1 MRLSTSWMYQQ
12 SLASMMNQQSTLA
25 ATQNQVSTGRRI
37 NVASDDPAGAG
48 RVVSLDHILAANT
61 QYTANIDAASTRL
74 NTAQSTLNSVNDLYN
89 SARDL
94 TLQALNGSLADS
106 DRQAIAT
113 QLTQM
118 RDQLLQ
124 MANTTDATGQA
135 LFAGTSSASV
145 PFVKNPDGSVSYAG
159 NSGQPRA
166 AIAAG
171 LSVPTGESGSA
182 IFMDVAA
189 GNGRFVA
196 SAGAGNAGTLVVGK
210 NAVSDPAAFAAGLAA
225 NGGYTL
231 TFSGSG
237 NWSALDSSGTP
248 ALDAGGNPIT
258 GTYTAGGSI
267 SFNGLTLSLDGT
279 PQAGDSVSIKS
290 GTSQDIFATFNNMI
304 TALQGSGSGTQAQL
318 TNTLNRQ
325 LEALDSAR
333 AGVTRA
339 EVDIGGR
346 TNALAAQR
354 TAYQDLAVTYKSTLS
369 DTRDVDVYQAISNL
383 SIQSTALQASQQVF
397 AQVKSMSLF
406 NYIK

>member
-12 SLASMMNQQSTLA
+12 SLASMMNQQSSLA
-25 ATQNQVSTGRRI
+25 ATQNQVSTGKRI

-48 RVVSLDHILAANT
+48 RVISLNHILAANT

-74 NTAQSTLNSVNDLYN
+74 DTAQSTLNSVNDLYN

-135 LFAGTSSASV
+135 LFAGTSSNTV
-145 PFVKNPDGSVSYAG
+145 PFVKNANGSVSYAG
-159 NSGQPRA
+159 NDGQPRA
-166 AIAAG
+166 SIGAG
-171 LSVPTGESGSA
+171 LTVPTGESGSA

-196 SAGAGNAGTLVVGK
+196 SAAAGNTGTLVVGE
-210 NAVSDPAAFAAGLAA
+210 NAVSDPTAFAAGIAA
-225 NGGYTL
+225 NGGYTIS
-231 TFSGSG
+231 FDGAG
-237 NWSALDSSGTP
+237 NWSALDG
-248 ALDAGGNPIT
+248 GGNPLLDSGGNPVT

-267 SFNGLTLSLDGT
+267 SFNGLTLSLDGE
-279 PQAGDSVSIKS
+279 PQAGDSVSIQA
-290 GTSQDIFATFNNMI
+290 GASQDVFTTFNTMI
-304 TALQGSGSGTQAQL
+304 TTLQGGGSSAQM

-325 LEALDSAR
+325 LEALDNAQAEVS
-333 AGVTRA
+333 RA

-354 TAYQDLAVTYKSTLS
+354 AAYQDLGVTYKSTLS

-383 SIQSTALQASQQVF
+383 SLQSTALQASQQVF

>member
-12 SLASMMNQQSTLA
+12 SLASMMNQQSSLA
-25 ATQNQVSTGRRI
+25 ATQNQVSTGKRI

-48 RVVSLDHILAANT
+48 RVISLNHILAANT

-74 NTAQSTLNSVNDLYN
+74 DTAQSTLNAVNDLYN

-135 LFAGTSSASV
+135 LFAGTSSNTV
-145 PFVKNPDGSVSYAG
+145 PFLKNADGSVSYAG
-159 NSGQPRA
+159 NDGQPRA
-166 AIAAG
+166 SIGAG
-171 LSVPTGESGSA
+171 LTVPTGESGSA

-196 SAGAGNAGTLVVGK
+196 SAAAGNTGTLVVGE
-210 NAVSDPAAFAAGLAA
+210 NAVSDPTTFAAGIAA
-225 NGGYTL
+225 SGGYTI
-231 TFSGSG
+231 TFDGAG
-237 NWSALDSSGTP
+237 NWSALDG
-248 ALDAGGNPIT
+248 GGNPLLDSGGNPVT
-258 GTYTAGGSI
+258 GTYAAGGSI
-267 SFNGLTLSLDGT
+267 SFNGLTLSLDGE
-279 PQAGDSVSIKS
+279 PQAGDSVSIQS
-290 GTSQDIFATFNNMI
+290 GTTQDVFTTFNNMI
-304 TALQGSGSGTQAQL
+304 TALQGGGSSAQM
-318 TNTLNRQ
+318 TNALNRQ
-325 LEALDSAR
+325 LEALDSAQ
-333 AGVTRA
+333 AEVTRA

-354 TAYQDLAVTYKSTLS
+354 AAYQDLGVTYKSTLS
-369 DTRDVDVYQAISNL
+369 DTRDVDVYQAISSL

>member
-12 SLASMMNQQSTLA
+12 SLASMMNQQSSLA
-25 ATQNQVSTGRRI
+25 ATQNQVSTGKRI

-48 RVVSLDHILAANT
+48 RVISLNHILAANA

-74 NTAQSTLNSVNDLYN
+74 DTAQSTLNSVNDLYN

-135 LFAGTSSASV
+135 LFAGTSSNTV
-145 PFVKNPDGSVSYAG
+145 PFVKNASGSVSYAG
-159 NSGQPRA
+159 NDGQPRA
-166 AIAAG
+166 AIGAG
-171 LSVPTGESGSA
+171 LTVPTGESGSA

-196 SAGAGNAGTLVVGK
+196 SANAGNTGTLVVGE
-210 NAVSDPAAFAAGLAA
+210 NAVSDPTAFAAGIAA
-225 NGGYTL
+225 NGGYTI
-231 TFSGSG
+231 TFDGAG
-237 NWSALDSSGTP
+237 NWSALDG
-248 ALDAGGNPIT
+248 GGNPLLDGGGNPVT
-258 GTYTAGGSI
+258 GTYAAGGSI
-267 SFNGLTLSLDGT
+267 SFNGLTLSLDGE
-279 PQAGDSVSIKS
+279 PQAGDSVSIQ
-290 GTSQDIFATFNNMI
+290 GGVSQDIFTTFNTMI
-304 TALQGSGSGTQAQL
+304 ATLQGGGSSAQV

-325 LEALDSAR
+325 LEALDNAQ
-333 AGVTRA
+333 AEVTRA

-354 TAYQDLAVTYKSTLS
+354 SAYQDLGVTYKSTLS

-383 SIQSTALQASQQVF
+383 SLQSTALQASQQVF

>member
-12 SLASMMNQQSTLA
+12 SLASMMNQQSSLA
-25 ATQNQVSTGRRI
+25 ATQNQVSTGKRI

-48 RVVSLDHILAANT
+48 RVISLNHILAANT

-74 NTAQSTLNSVNDLYN
+74 DTAQSTLNSVNDLYN

-135 LFAGTSSASV
+135 LFAGTSSNTV
-145 PFVKNPDGSVSYAG
+145 PFLKNADGSVSYAG
-159 NSGQPRA
+159 NDGQPRA
-166 AIAAG
+166 AIGAG
-171 LSVPTGESGSA
+171 LTVPTGESGSA

-196 SAGAGNAGTLVVGK
+196 SAAAGNTGTLVVGE
-210 NAVSDPAAFAAGLAA
+210 NAVSDPTTFAAGIAA
-225 NGGYTL
+225 NGGYTI
-231 TFSGSG
+231 TFDGAG
-237 NWSALDSSGTP
+237 NWSALDG
-248 ALDAGGNPIT
+248 GGNPLLDSGGNPVT
-258 GTYTAGGSI
+258 GSYTAGGSI
-267 SFNGLTLSLDGT
+267 SFNGLTLSLDGE
-279 PQAGDSVSIKS
+279 PQAGDSVSIQA
-290 GTSQDIFATFNNMI
+290 GASQDVFTTFNNMI
-304 TALQGSGSGTQAQL
+304 TALKSGGSSAQM

-325 LEALDSAR
+325 LEALDSAQ
-333 AGVTRA
+333 AEVTRA

-354 TAYQDLAVTYKSTLS
+354 AAYQDLGVTYKSTLS

-383 SIQSTALQASQQVF
+383 SLQSTALQASQQVF

>member
-12 SLASMMNQQSTLA
+12 SLASMMNQQSSLA
-25 ATQNQVSTGRRI
+25 ATQNQVSTGKRI

-48 RVVSLDHILAANT
+48 RVISLNHILAANA

-74 NTAQSTLNSVNDLYN
+74 DTAQSTLNSVNDIYN

-135 LFAGTSSASV
+135 LFAGTSSNTV
-145 PFVKNPDGSVSYAG
+145 PFVKNASGSVSYAG
-159 NSGQPRA
+159 NDGQPRA
-166 AIAAG
+166 AIGAG
-171 LSVPTGESGSA
+171 LTVPTGESGSA

-196 SAGAGNAGTLVVGK
+196 SAAAGNAGTLVVGE
-210 NAVSDPAAFAAGLAA
+210 NAVSDPTAFAAGIAA
-225 NGGYTL
+225 NGGYTI
-231 TFSGSG
+231 TFDGAG
-237 NWSALDSSGTP
+237 NWSALDG
-248 ALDAGGNPIT
+248 GGNPLLDGGGNPVT
-258 GTYTAGGSI
+258 GTYAAGGSI
-267 SFNGLTLSLDGT
+267 SFNGLTLSLDGE
-279 PQAGDSVSIKS
+279 PQAGDSVSIQ
-290 GTSQDIFATFNNMI
+290 GGVSQDIFTTFNTMI
-304 TALQGSGSGTQAQL
+304 ATLQGGGSSAQV

-325 LEALDSAR
+325 LEALDNAQ
-333 AGVTRA
+333 AEVTRA

-354 TAYQDLAVTYKSTLS
+354 SAYQDLGVTYKSTLS

-383 SIQSTALQASQQVF
+383 SLQSTALQASQQVF

>member
-12 SLASMMNQQSTLA
+12 SLASMMNQQSSLA
-25 ATQNQVSTGRRI
+25 ATQNQVSTGKRI

-48 RVVSLDHILAANT
+48 RVISLNHILAANA

-74 NTAQSTLNSVNDLYN
+74 DTAQSTLNSVNDLYN

-135 LFAGTSSASV
+135 LFAGTSSNTV
-145 PFVKNPDGSVSYAG
+145 PFVKNVNGSVSYAG
-159 NSGQPRA
+159 NDGQPRA
-166 AIAAG
+166 AIGAG
-171 LSVPTGESGSA
+171 LTVPTGESGSA

-196 SAGAGNAGTLVVGK
+196 SANAGNTGTLVVGE
-210 NAVSDPAAFAAGLAA
+210 NAVSDPTAFAAGIAA
-225 NGGYTL
+225 NGGYTI
-231 TFSGSG
+231 TFDGAG
-237 NWSALDSSGTP
+237 NWSALDG
-248 ALDAGGNPIT
+248 GGNPLLDGGGNPVT
-258 GTYTAGGSI
+258 GTYAAGGSI
-267 SFNGLTLSLDGT
+267 SFNGLTLSLDGE
-279 PQAGDSVSIKS
+279 PQAGDSVSIQ
-290 GTSQDIFATFNNMI
+290 GGVSQDIFTTFNTMI
-304 TALQGSGSGTQAQL
+304 ATLQGGGSSAQV

-325 LEALDSAR
+325 LEALDNAQ
-333 AGVTRA
+333 AEVTRA

-354 TAYQDLAVTYKSTLS
+354 SAYQDLGVTYKSTLS

-383 SIQSTALQASQQVF
+383 SLQSTALQASQQVF

>member
-12 SLASMMNQQSTLA
+12 SLASMMNQQSSLA
-25 ATQNQVSTGRRI
+25 ATQNQVSTGKRI

-48 RVVSLDHILAANT
+48 RVISLNHILAANT

-74 NTAQSTLNSVNDLYN
+74 DTAQSTLNSVNDLYN

-135 LFAGTSSASV
+135 LFAGTSSNTV
-145 PFVKNPDGSVSYAG
+145 PFVKNADGSVSYAG
-159 NSGQPRA
+159 NDGQPRA
-166 AIAAG
+166 SIGAG
-171 LSVPTGESGSA
+171 LTVPTGESGSA

-196 SAGAGNAGTLVVGK
+196 SAAAGNTGTLVVGE
-210 NAVSDPAAFAAGLAA
+210 NAVSDPTAFAAGIAA
-225 NGGYTL
+225 NGGYTI
-231 TFSGSG
+231 TFDGAG
-237 NWSALDSSGTP
+237 NWNALDG
-248 ALDAGGNPIT
+248 GGNPLLDS
-258 GTYTAGGSI
+258 GGNPVSGSYTAGGSI
-267 SFNGLTLSLDGT
+267 SFNGLTLSLDGE
-279 PQAGDSVSIKS
+279 PQAGDSVSIQG
-290 GTSQDIFATFNNMI
+290 GTTQDVFTTFNNMI
-304 TALQGSGSGTQAQL
+304 SALQGGGGSSTQL

-325 LEALDSAR
+325 LEALDNAQ
-333 AGVTRA
+333 ADVTRA

-354 TAYQDLAVTYKSTLS
+354 AAYQDLGVTYKSTLS

-383 SIQSTALQASQQVF
+383 SLQSTALQASQQVF

>member
-12 SLASMMNQQSTLA
+12 SLASMMNQQSSLA
-25 ATQNQVSTGRRI
+25 ATQNQVSTGKRI

-48 RVVSLDHILAANT
+48 RVISLNHILAANT

-74 NTAQSTLNSVNDLYN
+74 DTAQSTLNSVNDLYN

-135 LFAGTSSASV
+135 LFAGTSSNTV
-145 PFVKNPDGSVSYAG
+145 PFVKNANGSVSYAG
-159 NSGQPRA
+159 NDGQPRA
-166 AIAAG
+166 SIGAG
-171 LSVPTGESGSA
+171 LTVPTGESGSA

-196 SAGAGNAGTLVVGK
+196 SAAAGNTGTLVVGE
-210 NAVSDPAAFAAGLAA
+210 NAVSDPTTFAAGIAA
-225 NGGYTL
+225 NGGYTI
-231 TFSGSG
+231 TFDGAG
-237 NWSALDSSGTP
+237 NWNALDG
-248 ALDAGGNPIT
+248 GGNPLLDSGGNPVT

-267 SFNGLTLSLDGT
+267 SFNGLTLSLDGE
-279 PQAGDSVSIKS
+279 PQAGDSVSIQA
-290 GTSQDIFATFNNMI
+290 GASQDIFTTFNTMI
-304 TALQGSGSGTQAQL
+304 TTLQGGGSSAQM

-325 LEALDSAR
+325 LEALDNAQAEVS
-333 AGVTRA
+333 RA

-354 TAYQDLAVTYKSTLS
+354 AAYQDLGVTYKSTLS

-383 SIQSTALQASQQVF
+383 SLQSTALQASQQVF

>member
-12 SLASMMNQQSTLA
+12 SLASMMNQQSSLA
-25 ATQNQVSTGRRI
+25 ATQNQVSTGKRI

-48 RVVSLDHILAANT
+48 RVISLNHILAANT

-74 NTAQSTLNSVNDLYN
+74 DTAQSTLNSVNDLYN

-135 LFAGTSSASV
+135 LFAGTSSNTV
-145 PFVKNPDGSVSYAG
+145 PFVKNADGSVSYAG
-159 NSGQPRA
+159 NDGQPRA
-166 AIAAG
+166 SIGAG
-171 LSVPTGESGSA
+171 LTVPTGESGSA

-196 SAGAGNAGTLVVGK
+196 SAAAGNTGTLVVGE
-210 NAVSDPAAFAAGLAA
+210 NAVSDPTMFAAGIAA
-225 NGGYTL
+225 NGGYTI
-231 TFSGSG
+231 TFDGAG
-237 NWSALDSSGTP
+237 NWSALDG
-248 ALDAGGNPIT
+248 GGNPLLDSGGNPVT

-267 SFNGLTLSLDGT
+267 SFNGLTLSLDGE
-279 PQAGDSVSIKS
+279 PQAGDSVSIQA
-290 GTSQDIFATFNNMI
+290 GASQDVFTTFNDMI
-304 TALQGSGSGTQAQL
+304 TALKSGGSSAQM

-325 LEALDSAR
+325 LEALDNAQAEVS
-333 AGVTRA
+333 RA

-354 TAYQDLAVTYKSTLS
+354 AAYQDLGVTYKSTLS

-383 SIQSTALQASQQVF
+383 SLQSTALQASQQVF

>member
-12 SLASMMNQQSTLA
+12 SLASMMNQQSSLA
-25 ATQNQVSTGRRI
+25 ATQNQVSTGKRI

-48 RVVSLDHILAANT
+48 RVISLNHILAANT

-74 NTAQSTLNSVNDLYN
+74 DTAQSTLNSVNDLYN

-135 LFAGTSSASV
+135 LFAGTSSNTV
-145 PFVKNPDGSVSYAG
+145 PFVKNADGSVSYAG
-159 NSGQPRA
+159 NDGQPRA
-166 AIAAG
+166 AIGAG
-171 LSVPTGESGSA
+171 LTVPTGESGSA

-196 SAGAGNAGTLVVGK
+196 SAAAGNTGTLVVGE
-210 NAVSDPAAFAAGLAA
+210 NAVSDPTTFAAGITA
-225 NGGYTL
+225 NGGYTI
-231 TFSGSG
+231 TFDGAG
-237 NWSALDSSGTP
+237 NWNALDG
-248 ALDAGGNPIT
+248 GGNPLLDSGGNPFT

-267 SFNGLTLSLDGT
+267 SFNGLTLSLDGE
-279 PQAGDSVSIKS
+279 PQAGDSVSIQG
-290 GTSQDIFATFNNMI
+290 GTSQDVFTTFNNMI
-304 TALQGSGSGTQAQL
+304 AALQGGSSAPQM
-318 TNTLNRQ
+318 TNALNRQ
-325 LEALDSAR
+325 LEALDNAR
-333 AGVTRA
+333 AEVTRA

-354 TAYQDLAVTYKSTLS
+354 AAYQDLGVTYKSTLS

-383 SIQSTALQASQQVF
+383 SLQSTALQASQQVF

>member
-12 SLASMMNQQSTLA
+12 SLASMTNQQSALA
-25 ATQNQVSTGRRI
+25 ATQNQVSTGKRI

-48 RVVSLDHILAANT
+48 RVVSLNHILAANT

-74 NTAQSTLNSVNDLYN
+74 DTAQSTLNSVNDLYN

-106 DRQAIAT
+106 DRQAIAV

-124 MANTTDATGQA
+124 MANTTDANGEA
-135 LFAGTSSASV
+135 LFAGTSSTTV
-145 PFVKNPDGSVSYAG
+145 PFVKNASGSVSYAG
-159 NSGQPRA
+159 NDGQPRA
-166 AIAAG
+166 AIGAG

-196 SAGAGNAGTLVVGK
+196 SANAGNGGTLVVGE
-210 NAVSDPAAFAAGLAA
+210 NAVSDPTAYAAGISAS
-225 NGGYTL
+225 GGYTV
-231 TFSGSG
+231 TFDGAG
-237 NWSALDSSGTP
+237 NWSALDGGGNP
-248 ALDAGGNPIT
+248 LLDAGGNPVT
-258 GTYTAGGSI
+258 GAYTPGGNI
-267 SFNGLTLSLDGT
+267 SFNGLTLSLDGS
-279 PQAGDSVSIKS
+279 PQAGDSVSIQG
-290 GTSQDIFATFNNMI
+290 GTSQDIFTTFDNMI
-304 TALQGSGSGTQAQL
+304 SALQGSGGGSETQL

-325 LEALDSAR
+325 LEALDNAQ
-333 AGVTRA
+333 AGVARA

-354 TAYQDLAVTYKSTLS
+354 SAYQDLGVTYKSTLS

-383 SIQSTALQASQQVF
+383 SLQSTALQASQQMF

-406 NYIK
+406 NYLK

>member
-12 SLASMMNQQSTLA
+12 SLASMMNQQSSLA
-25 ATQNQVSTGRRI
+25 ATQNQVSTGKRI

-48 RVVSLDHILAANT
+48 RVISLNHILAANT

-74 NTAQSTLNSVNDLYN
+74 DTAQSTLNSVNDLYN

-135 LFAGTSSASV
+135 LFAGTSSNTV
-145 PFVKNPDGSVSYAG
+145 PFVKNANGSVSYAG
-159 NSGQPRA
+159 NDGQPRA
-166 AIAAG
+166 SIGAG
-171 LSVPTGESGSA
+171 LTVPTGESGSA

-196 SAGAGNAGTLVVGK
+196 SAAAGNTGTLVVGE
-210 NAVSDPAAFAAGLAA
+210 NAVSDPTAFAAGIAA
-225 NGGYTL
+225 NGGYTI
-231 TFSGSG
+231 TFDGAG
-237 NWSALDSSGTP
+237 NWNALDG
-248 ALDAGGNPIT
+248 GGNPLLDSGGNPVT
-258 GTYTAGGSI
+258 GTYTAGGSV
-267 SFNGLTLSLDGT
+267 SFNGLTLSLDGE
-279 PQAGDSVSIKS
+279 PQAGDSVSIQA
-290 GTSQDIFATFNNMI
+290 GASQDVFTTFNNMI
-304 TALQGSGSGTQAQL
+304 TALKSGGSSAQM

-325 LEALDSAR
+325 LEALDNAQAEVS
-333 AGVTRA
+333 RA

-354 TAYQDLAVTYKSTLS
+354 AAYQDLGVTYKSTLS

-383 SIQSTALQASQQVF
+383 SLQSTALQASQQVF

>member
-12 SLASMMNQQSTLA
+12 SLASMMNQQSSLA
-25 ATQNQVSTGRRI
+25 ATQNQVSTGKRI

-48 RVVSLDHILAANT
+48 RVISLNHILAANT

-74 NTAQSTLNSVNDLYN
+74 DTAQSTLNSVNDLYN

-135 LFAGTSSASV
+135 LFAGTSSNTV
-145 PFVKNPDGSVSYAG
+145 PFVKNADGSVSYAG
-159 NSGQPRA
+159 NDGQPRA
-166 AIAAG
+166 AIGAG

-196 SAGAGNAGTLVVGK
+196 SAAAGNTGTLVVGE
-210 NAVSDPAAFAAGLAA
+210 NAVSDPTAFAAGITA
-225 NGGYTL
+225 NGGYTI
-231 TFSGSG
+231 TFDGAG
-237 NWSALDSSGTP
+237 NWNALDG
-248 ALDAGGNPIT
+248 GGNPLLDSGGNPVA

-267 SFNGLTLSLDGT
+267 SFNGLTLSLDGE
-279 PQAGDSVSIKS
+279 PQAGDSVSIQA
-290 GTSQDIFATFNNMI
+290 GASQDVFTTFNSMI
-304 TALQGSGSGTQAQL
+304 TALKSGGSSAQM

-325 LEALDSAR
+325 LEALDNAQ
-333 AGVTRA
+333 AEVTRA

-354 TAYQDLAVTYKSTLS
+354 AAYQDLGVTYKSTLS

-383 SIQSTALQASQQVF
+383 SLQSTALQASQQVF

>member
-12 SLASMMNQQSTLA
+12 SLASMMNQQSSLA
-25 ATQNQVSTGRRI
+25 ATQNQVSTGKRI

-48 RVVSLDHILAANT
+48 RVISLNHILAANT

-74 NTAQSTLNSVNDLYN
+74 DTAQSTLNSVNDLYN

-135 LFAGTSSASV
+135 LFAGTSSNTV
-145 PFVKNPDGSVSYAG
+145 PFVKNADGSVSYAG
-159 NSGQPRA
+159 NDGQPRA
-166 AIAAG
+166 AIGAG

-196 SAGAGNAGTLVVGK
+196 SAAAGNTGTLVVGE
-210 NAVSDPAAFAAGLAA
+210 NAVSDPTTFAAGIAA
-225 NGGYTL
+225 NGGYTI
-231 TFSGSG
+231 TFDGAG
-237 NWSALDSSGTP
+237 NWNALDG
-248 ALDAGGNPIT
+248 GGNPLLDSGGNPFT

-267 SFNGLTLSLDGT
+267 SFNGLTLSLDGE
-279 PQAGDSVSIKS
+279 PQAGDSVSIQA
-290 GTSQDIFATFNNMI
+290 GASQDIFTTFNTMI
-304 TALQGSGSGTQAQL
+304 TTLQGGGSSAQM

-325 LEALDSAR
+325 LEALDNAQ
-333 AGVTRA
+333 AEVTRA

-354 TAYQDLAVTYKSTLS
+354 AAYQDLGVTYKSTLS

-383 SIQSTALQASQQVF
+383 SLQSTALQASQQVF

>member
-12 SLASMMNQQSTLA
+12 SLASMMNQQSSLA
-25 ATQNQVSTGRRI
+25 ATQNQVSTGKRI

-48 RVVSLDHILAANT
+48 RVISLNHILAANT

-74 NTAQSTLNSVNDLYN
+74 DTAQSTLNSVNDLYN

-135 LFAGTSSASV
+135 LFAGTSSNTV
-145 PFVKNPDGSVSYAG
+145 PFLKNADGSVSYAG
-159 NSGQPRA
+159 NDGQPRA
-166 AIAAG
+166 AIGAG
-171 LSVPTGESGSA
+171 LTVPTGESGSA

-196 SAGAGNAGTLVVGK
+196 SAAAGNTGTLVVGE
-210 NAVSDPAAFAAGLAA
+210 NAVSDPTTFAAGIAA
-225 NGGYTL
+225 NGGYTI
-231 TFSGSG
+231 TFDGAG
-237 NWSALDSSGTP
+237 NWSALDG
-248 ALDAGGNPIT
+248 GGNPLLDSGGNPVT
-258 GTYTAGGSI
+258 GSYTAGGSI
-267 SFNGLTLSLDGT
+267 SFNGLTLSLDGE
-279 PQAGDSVSIKS
+279 PQAGDSVSIQG
-290 GTSQDIFATFNNMI
+290 GTTQDVFTTFNNMI
-304 TALQGSGSGTQAQL
+304 AALQGGGSSTQM

-325 LEALDSAR
+325 LEALDNAQ
-333 AGVTRA
+333 ADVTRA

-354 TAYQDLAVTYKSTLS
+354 AAYQDLSVTYKSTLS

-383 SIQSTALQASQQVF
+383 SLQSTALQASQQVF

>member
-12 SLASMMNQQSTLA
+12 SLASMMNQQSSLA
-25 ATQNQVSTGRRI
+25 ATQNQVSTGKRI

-48 RVVSLDHILAANT
+48 RVISLNHILAANT

-74 NTAQSTLNSVNDLYN
+74 DTAQSTLNSVNDLYN

-135 LFAGTSSASV
+135 LFAGTSSNTV
-145 PFVKNPDGSVSYAG
+145 PFVKNADGSVSYAG
-159 NSGQPRA
+159 NDGQPRA
-166 AIAAG
+166 SIGAG
-171 LSVPTGESGSA
+171 LTVPTGESGSA

-196 SAGAGNAGTLVVGK
+196 SAAAGNTGTLVVGE
-210 NAVSDPAAFAAGLAA
+210 NAVSDPTAFAAGIAA
-225 NGGYTL
+225 NGGYTI
-231 TFSGSG
+231 TFDGAG
-237 NWSALDSSGTP
+237 NWNALDG
-248 ALDAGGNPIT
+248 GGNPLLDSGGNPVT
-258 GTYTAGGSI
+258 GSYTAGGSI
-267 SFNGLTLSLDGT
+267 SFNGLTLSLDGE
-279 PQAGDSVSIKS
+279 PQAGDSVSIQA
-290 GTSQDIFATFNNMI
+290 GASQDVFTTFNNMI
-304 TALQGSGSGTQAQL
+304 TALKSGGSSAQM

-325 LEALDSAR
+325 LEALDNAQAEVS
-333 AGVTRA
+333 RA

-354 TAYQDLAVTYKSTLS
+354 AAYQDLGVTYKSTLS

-383 SIQSTALQASQQVF
+383 SLQSTALQASQQVF

>member
-12 SLASMMNQQSTLA
+12 SLASMMNQQSSLA
-25 ATQNQVSTGRRI
+25 ATQNQVSTGKRI

-48 RVVSLDHILAANT
+48 RVISLNHILAANT

-74 NTAQSTLNSVNDLYN
+74 DTAQSTLNSVNDLYN

-135 LFAGTSSASV
+135 LFAGTSSNTV
-145 PFVKNPDGSVSYAG
+145 PFLKNPNGSVSYAG
-159 NSGQPRA
+159 NDGQPRA
-166 AIAAG
+166 AIGAG
-171 LSVPTGESGSA
+171 LTVPTGESGSA

-196 SAGAGNAGTLVVGK
+196 SAAAGNTGTLVVGE
-210 NAVSDPAAFAAGLAA
+210 NAVSDPTAFAAGIAA
-225 NGGYTL
+225 NGGYTI
-231 TFSGSG
+231 TFDGAG
-237 NWSALDSSGTP
+237 NWNALDG
-248 ALDAGGNPIT
+248 GGNPLLDS
-258 GTYTAGGSI
+258 GGNPVSGSYTAGGSI
-267 SFNGLTLSLDGT
+267 SFNGLTLSLDGE
-279 PQAGDSVSIKS
+279 PQAGDSVSIQG
-290 GTSQDIFATFNNMI
+290 GTTQDVFTTFNNMI
-304 TALQGSGSGTQAQL
+304 SALQGGGGSSTQL

-325 LEALDSAR
+325 LEALDNAQ
-333 AGVTRA
+333 ADVTRA

-354 TAYQDLAVTYKSTLS
+354 AAYQDLGVTYKSTLS

-383 SIQSTALQASQQVF
+383 SLQSTALQASQQVF

>member
-12 SLASMMNQQSTLA
+12 SLASMMNQQSSLA
-25 ATQNQVSTGRRI
+25 ATQNQVTTGKRI

-48 RVVSLDHILAANT
+48 RVISLNHILAANT

-74 NTAQSTLNSVNDLYN
+74 DTAQSTLNSVNDLYN

-135 LFAGTSSASV
+135 LFAGTSSNTV
-145 PFVKNPDGSVSYAG
+145 PFLKNANGSVSYAG
-159 NSGQPRA
+159 NDGQPRA
-166 AIAAG
+166 SIGAG
-171 LSVPTGESGSA
+171 LTVPTGESGSA

-196 SAGAGNAGTLVVGK
+196 SAAAGNTGTLVVGE
-210 NAVSDPAAFAAGLAA
+210 NAVSDPTAFAAGIAA
-225 NGGYTL
+225 NGGYTI
-231 TFSGSG
+231 TFDGAG
-237 NWSALDSSGTP
+237 NWNALDG
-248 ALDAGGNPIT
+248 GGNPLLDS
-258 GTYTAGGSI
+258 GGNPVSGSYTAGGSI
-267 SFNGLTLSLDGT
+267 SFNGLTLSLDGE
-279 PQAGDSVSIKS
+279 PQAGDSVSIQG
-290 GTSQDIFATFNNMI
+290 GTTQDVFTTFNNMI
-304 TALQGSGSGTQAQL
+304 TALKSGGSSAQM

-325 LEALDSAR
+325 LEALDNAQAEVS
-333 AGVTRA
+333 RA

-354 TAYQDLAVTYKSTLS
+354 AAYQDLGVTYKSTLS

-383 SIQSTALQASQQVF
+383 SLQSTALQASQQVF

>member
-12 SLASMMNQQSTLA
+12 SLASMMNQQSSLA
-25 ATQNQVSTGRRI
+25 ATQNQVSTGKRI

-48 RVVSLDHILAANT
+48 RVISLNHILAANT

-74 NTAQSTLNSVNDLYN
+74 DTAQSTLNSVNDLYN

-135 LFAGTSSASV
+135 LFAGTSSNTV
-145 PFVKNPDGSVSYAG
+145 PFVKNANGSVSYAG
-159 NSGQPRA
+159 NDGQPRA
-166 AIAAG
+166 SIGAG
-171 LSVPTGESGSA
+171 LTVPTGESGSA

-196 SAGAGNAGTLVVGK
+196 SAAAGNTGTLVVGE
-210 NAVSDPAAFAAGLAA
+210 NAVSDPTAFAAGIAA
-225 NGGYTL
+225 NGGYTI
-231 TFSGSG
+231 TFDGAG
-237 NWSALDSSGTP
+237 NWNALDG
-248 ALDAGGNPIT
+248 GGNPLLDSGGNPVT

-267 SFNGLTLSLDGT
+267 SFNGLTLSLDGE
-279 PQAGDSVSIKS
+279 PQAGDSVSIQA
-290 GTSQDIFATFNNMI
+290 GASQDIFTTFNTMI
-304 TALQGSGSGTQAQL
+304 TTLQGGGSSAQM

-325 LEALDSAR
+325 LEALDNAQAEVS
-333 AGVTRA
+333 RA

-354 TAYQDLAVTYKSTLS
+354 AAYQDLGVTYKSTLS

-383 SIQSTALQASQQVF
+383 SLQSTALQASQQVF

>member
-12 SLASMMNQQSTLA
+12 SLASMMNQQSSLA
-25 ATQNQVSTGRRI
+25 ATQNQVSTGKRI

-48 RVVSLDHILAANT
+48 RVISLNHILAANT

-74 NTAQSTLNSVNDLYN
+74 DTAQSTLNSVNDLYN

-135 LFAGTSSASV
+135 LFAGTSSNTV
-145 PFVKNPDGSVSYAG
+145 PFLKNANGSVSYAG
-159 NSGQPRA
+159 NDGQPRA
-166 AIAAG
+166 AIGAG
-171 LSVPTGESGSA
+171 LTMPTGESGSA

-196 SAGAGNAGTLVVGK
+196 SAAAGNTGTLVVGE
-210 NAVSDPAAFAAGLAA
+210 NAVSDPTAFAAGITA
-225 NGGYTL
+225 NGGYTIS
-231 TFSGSG
+231 FDGAG
-237 NWSALDSSGTP
+237 NWSALDG
-248 ALDAGGNPIT
+248 GGNPLLDSGGNPVT
-258 GTYTAGGSI
+258 GAYTAGGSI
-267 SFNGLTLSLDGT
+267 SFNGLTLSLDGE
-279 PQAGDSVSIKS
+279 PQAGDSVSIQG
-290 GTSQDIFATFNNMI
+290 GTTQDVFTTFNNMI
-304 TALQGSGSGTQAQL
+304 AALQGGGSSTQM

-325 LEALDSAR
+325 LEALDNAQ
-333 AGVTRA
+333 AEVTRA

-354 TAYQDLAVTYKSTLS
+354 AAYQDLGVTYKSTLS

-383 SIQSTALQASQQVF
+383 SLQSTALQASQQVF

>member
-12 SLASMMNQQSTLA
+12 SLASMMNQQSSLA
-25 ATQNQVSTGRRI
+25 ATQNQVSTGKRI

-48 RVVSLDHILAANT
+48 RVISLSHILAANS

-74 NTAQSTLNSVNDLYN
+74 DTAQSTLNSVNDLYN

-135 LFAGTSSASV
+135 LFAGTSSNTV
-145 PFVKNPDGSVSYAG
+145 PFLKSANGSVSYAG
-159 NSGQPRA
+159 NDGQPRA
-166 AIAAG
+166 AIGAG
-171 LSVPTGESGSA
+171 LTVPTGESGSA

-196 SAGAGNAGTLVVGK
+196 SAAAGNTGTLVVGE
-210 NAVSDPAAFAAGLAA
+210 NAVSDPTTFATGIAAS
-225 NGGYTL
+225 GGYTI
-231 TFSGSG
+231 TFDGAG
-237 NWSALDSSGTP
+237 NWSALDGSGNQL
-248 ALDAGGNPIT
+248 LDSGGNPVT

-267 SFNGLTLSLDGT
+267 SFNGLTLSLDGE
-279 PQAGDSVSIKS
+279 PQAGDSVSIQG
-290 GTSQDIFATFNNMI
+290 GTTQDVFTTFNNMI
-304 TALQGSGSGTQAQL
+304 TALQSGGSSAQM

-325 LEALDSAR
+325 LEALDSAQ
-333 AGVTRA
+333 AEVTRA

-354 TAYQDLAVTYKSTLS
+354 AAYQDLGVTYQSTLS
-369 DTRDVDVYQAISNL
+369 DTRDVDVYQAISSL

>member
-12 SLASMMNQQSTLA
+12 SLASMMNQQSSLA
-25 ATQNQVSTGRRI
+25 ATQNQVSTGKRI

-48 RVVSLDHILAANT
+48 RVISLNHILAANT

-74 NTAQSTLNSVNDLYN
+74 DTAQSTLNAVNDLYN

-135 LFAGTSSASV
+135 LFAGTSSNTV
-145 PFVKNPDGSVSYAG
+145 PFLKNADGSVSYAG
-159 NSGQPRA
+159 NDGQPRA
-166 AIAAG
+166 SIGAG
-171 LSVPTGESGSA
+171 LTVPTGESGSA

-196 SAGAGNAGTLVVGK
+196 SAAAGNTGTLVVGE
-210 NAVSDPAAFAAGLAA
+210 NAVSAPTTFAAGIAA
-225 NGGYTL
+225 SGGYTI
-231 TFSGSG
+231 TFDGAG
-237 NWSALDSSGTP
+237 NWSALDG
-248 ALDAGGNPIT
+248 GGNPLLDSGGNPVT
-258 GTYTAGGSI
+258 GTYAAGGSI
-267 SFNGLTLSLDGT
+267 SFNGLTLSLDGE
-279 PQAGDSVSIKS
+279 PQAGDSVSIQS
-290 GTSQDIFATFNNMI
+290 GATQDVFTTFNNMI
-304 TALQGSGSGTQAQL
+304 TALQGGGSSAQM

-325 LEALDSAR
+325 LEALDSAQ
-333 AGVTRA
+333 AEVTRA

-354 TAYQDLAVTYKSTLS
+354 AAYQDLGVTYKSTLS
-369 DTRDVDVYQAISNL
+369 DTRDVDVYQAISSL

>member
-12 SLASMMNQQSTLA
+12 SLASMMNQQSSLA
-25 ATQNQVSTGRRI
+25 ATQNQVSTGKRI

-48 RVVSLDHILAANT
+48 RVISLSHILAANS

-74 NTAQSTLNSVNDLYN
+74 DTAQSTLNSVNDLYN

-135 LFAGTSSASV
+135 LFAGTSSNTV
-145 PFVKNPDGSVSYAG
+145 PFLKSANGSVSYAG
-159 NSGQPRA
+159 NDGQPRA
-166 AIAAG
+166 AIGAG
-171 LSVPTGESGSA
+171 LTVPTGESGSA

-196 SAGAGNAGTLVVGK
+196 SAAAGNTGTLVVGE
-210 NAVSDPAAFAAGLAA
+210 NAVSDPTTFATGIAAS
-225 NGGYTL
+225 GGYTI
-231 TFSGSG
+231 TFDGAG
-237 NWSALDSSGTP
+237 NWSALDGSGNQL
-248 ALDAGGNPIT
+248 LDSGGNPVT

-267 SFNGLTLSLDGT
+267 SFNGLTLSLDGE
-279 PQAGDSVSIKS
+279 PQAGDSVSIQG
-290 GTSQDIFATFNNMI
+290 GTTQDVFTTFNNMI
-304 TALQGSGSGTQAQL
+304 TALQGGGSSAQM

-325 LEALDSAR
+325 LEALDSAQ
-333 AGVTRA
+333 AEVTRA

-354 TAYQDLAVTYKSTLS
+354 AAYQDLGVTYQSTLS
-369 DTRDVDVYQAISNL
+369 DTRDVDVYQAISSL